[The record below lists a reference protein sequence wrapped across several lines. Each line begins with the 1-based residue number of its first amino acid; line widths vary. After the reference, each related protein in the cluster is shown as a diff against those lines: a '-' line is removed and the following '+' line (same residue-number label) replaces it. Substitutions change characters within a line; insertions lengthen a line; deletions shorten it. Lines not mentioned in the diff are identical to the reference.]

1 MTITNNIKLTA
12 HTNKRIYIYK
22 LIYTFINFTLL
33 FDIFLAWSI
42 FVMEL
47 TTIEGHTESIQRKL
61 YEPPLRRG
69 LRSVLIHAHV
79 GDTATNSFPSAE
91 MDSYQGLVGRPGI
104 DFPVLTHIP
113 NTVFDCK
120 NHGNGYFA
128 DLETRCQVSRLAIM
142 CII

>member
-1 MTITNNIKLTA
+1 
-12 HTNKRIYIYK
+12 
-22 LIYTFINFTLL
+22 
-33 FDIFLAWSI
+33 
-42 FVMEL
+42 MEL

-128 DLETRCQVSRLAIM
+128 DLETRCQVFHICDDGKKISFLCPNGTIFRQLDLI
-142 CII
+142 CDWWFKTVLLHQIILLKAPKC